1 MPEESENSSDEE
13 SEDSSEEETGEKE
26 SGDSEAES
34 DSSKAAKS
42 SEEDSEEEEED
53 SGEEVSDSEEE
64 DSSDEDSD
72 EEEVAPVTNKK
83 EAKKEKVSWSM
94 WLHSP
99 FFSSFLSL
107 RFYFI
112 FYFLSGVG
120 LCSWR
125 CYNIV
130 WDFFFGGGGEHTT
143 GAKGDEQ
150 NGLWEAVYC
159 VMHSF

>member
-83 EAKKEKVSWSM
+83 EAKKEKVLWSM
-94 WLHSP
+94 WFHSP

-107 RFYFI
+107 L
-112 FYFLSGVG
+112 FLIILYRGWGYVVDWMLQYCVG
-120 LCSWR
+120 
-125 CYNIV
+125 
-130 WDFFFGGGGEHTT
+130 FFWGGGGGSTELEPREMSRM
-143 GAKGDEQ
+143 DCER
-150 NGLWEAVYC
+150 LCAV
-159 VMHSF
+159 